1 MFFSTLLLAAA
12 ITAPFDPNVLS
23 TLSSKERD
31 TFTQIAGEEFCGCD
45 SALTLQGCLNGRPS
59 CKQAFDLADVLL
71 RAVRTGAPRQSVA
84 AFMSQGVL
92 GPYCSLPQTLDVA
105 GAPRRGPANAPL
117 QVVEFADFRCTHCR
131 QAMPLVHAAIDKL
144 GGKASLVY
152 MPVALVDPSP
162 SSATGEAA
170 LAAHAQGKYWAM
182 HKLLFN
188 REAGDYT
195 PEVLRTLAKAAG
207 LDLKRFD
214 ADMAGHVHQAQLKA
228 FRARFV
234 ALGLEGTPAMF
245 VNGRRFDI
253 EPNIFTLEDRL
264 TLEMDRNAG
273 ECK

>member
-1 MFFSTLLLAAA
+1 MFVSPLLVAAA
-12 ITAPFDPNVLS
+12 VSATFDPNVLAA
-23 TLSSKERD
+23 LGSKERD
-31 TFTQIAGEEFCGCD
+31 TFQQVAGEEFCGCD
-45 SALTLQGCLNGRPS
+45 SALTLQGCLNTRPT
-59 CKQAFDLADVLL
+59 CRQAFDLADVLL

-92 GPYCSLPQTLDVA
+92 GPYCSLPQTLDVS
-105 GAPRRGPANAPL
+105 GAPRKGPADAPL

-131 QAMPLVHAAIDKL
+131 QAMPLVHGAIEKL
-144 GGKASLVY
+144 GNRASLVY

-162 SSATGEAA
+162 SSAAGEAA
-170 LAAHAQGKYWAM
+170 LAAHAQGKYWVM
-182 HKLLFN
+182 HKLLFA

-195 PEVLRTLAKAAG
+195 PGVLRGIAKAAG
-207 LDLKRFD
+207 LDLRRFD

-234 ALGLEGTPAMF
+234 GLGLDGTPAMF

-253 EPNIFTLEDRL
+253 EPDIFTLADRL
-264 TLEMDRNAG
+264 ALELDRNAG